1 MKFFNQKIK
10 RYVEVKRNK
19 KKDANLKK
27 LIS

>member
-10 RYVEVKRNK
+10 RYVEVKRNN